1 MPASLL
7 RLLGCTRRGI
17 FHLAKPRARCQSP
30 LLLQV
35 VRAPLRP
42 GHQVAGSFVLLPVLD
57 LARPAEGKAAS
68 QGLCHEAGHPQL
80 EQGCTRAT
88 SIPGSEAA
96 SRTSPSTTHLWA
108 LAGSWHGPALA
119 QQGGKRGPQFWGL
132 RRFNARPCQM
142 VQDQRRFN
150 LLPSSQLPH
159 PSLSPAPPEPR
170 VLSSPLLP
178 HQGAGEGDG
187 LTTGNPAR
195 RCWWCGPRHLST
207 SQRQHNAHQHFL
219 HQCPSHQSCRKIWRG
234 IRGEPAVLS
243 SSGTPASLGPF
254 TASSGEV
261 YCALGSREHWGL
273 RGDTGG
279 LWGGTG
285 GAAGDTGVGGRIPLP
300 CAVPLVPAARAPL
313 GRLCATHPAA
323 GLVGGQ
329 SLYHIQA
336 VGLCPPAAGREGVRL
351 LVRNCCQ
358 AASCPRCT
366 LPPRGHPQ
374 PVPQSPPSSQC

>member
-243 SSGTPASLGPF
+243 SSGTPGFPWPF
-254 TASSGEV
+254 HSI
-261 YCALGSREHWGL
+261 
-273 RGDTGG
+273 
-279 LWGGTG
+279 LW
-285 GAAGDTGVGGRIPLP
+285 
-300 CAVPLVPAARAPL
+300 
-313 GRLCATHPAA
+313 
-323 GLVGGQ
+323 
-329 SLYHIQA
+329 
-336 VGLCPPAAGREGVRL
+336 
-351 LVRNCCQ
+351 
-358 AASCPRCT
+358 
-366 LPPRGHPQ
+366 
-374 PVPQSPPSSQC
+374 